1 MYQIAPFFKSYL
13 SVGACPEA
21 LLALHGVTLMFQHG
35 FIPLIRVLSLQCR
48 YNEAYIIYRL

>member
-21 LLALHGVTLMFQHG
+21 PLALHGVTLMFQHG